1 MKREIVIGLKK
12 TFFVSN
18 FSPLWSILL
27 VQLAFA
33 YSKNLK
39 KAKLK
44 LCLLKDKIFSTP
56 DLKPLI
62 IVQNNISKDDSLRI
76 ISRHLRQRDQNH
88 FIPALKIL
96 NP

>member
-1 MKREIVIGLKK
+1 LC
-12 TFFVSN
+12 
-18 FSPLWSILL
+18 SIIL
-27 VQLAFA
+27 VKLAFA

-44 LCLLKDKIFSTP
+44 LGLLKDKIFSTP
-56 DLKPLI
+56 NLKPLI
-62 IVQNNISKDDSLRI
+62 IVQNNISKDDPQCI